1 MTRKSCRTVALVL
14 ASGLSVFGAVSQAQM
29 TNPRA
34 ATSPKQAQNVQKT
47 VQKDVP
53 AEFKSGIAQLISAKG
68 ILEKA
73 GDKWGGHRVKAI
85 HLIDEALAAVGQ
97 PQARSAGE
105 MKSGPKDVPADLQ
118 SGIADLNSAKSD
130 FERAGNQWGGRKAR
144 AISLINEALRELQT
158 GIEYAKSHGTY

>member
-1 MTRKSCRTVALVL
+1 MTRRNFRLVVL
-14 ASGLSVFGAVSQAQM
+14 VMGLSVFGAFSQAQIASPS
-29 TNPRA
+29 PRA
-34 ATSPKQAQNVQKT
+34 ATAPRQ

-53 AEFKSGIAQLISAKG
+53 AEFKSGIAQLISAKSV
-68 ILEKA
+68 LEKA

-85 HLIDEALAAVGQ
+85 HLIDEALRTAGH

-105 MKSGPKDVPADLQ
+105 MKSGPKDEPAELQ

-130 FERAGNQWGGRKAR
+130 FERAGNQWGGRKAK
-144 AISLINEALRELQT
+144 AISLIDEALRELQT

>member
-1 MTRKSCRTVALVL
+1 MTRENCRMAALVL
-14 ASGLSVFGAVSQAQM
+14 AAGLSIFGAVSQAQM

-34 ATSPKQAQNVQKT
+34 ATAPKRAQT

-53 AEFKSGIAQLISAKG
+53 AEFKSGIAQLISAKS

-97 PQARSAGE
+97 PQAKSAGE

-118 SGIADLNSAKSD
+118 SGIAGLNSAKSD
-130 FERAGNQWGGRKAR
+130 FERAGNQWGGRKAK

-158 GIEYAKSHGTY
+158 GIEFAKSHGTY